1 MASPEPESLMRPLLT
16 LALILM
22 TATGC
27 ARLAESRLNPLN
39 WFERST
45 PMTAVDR
52 SQVRPLVPEVAPAT
66 DPRALIARVTGL
78 VIESTPDGAII
89 RATGTAQA
97 AGYFNAELV
106 PVGLQDGVLT
116 YEFRVA
122 APPAPV
128 SGAATPIAVA
138 TVLTAAELQ
147 GLTAIQVVG
156 ATDGRTAR
164 R

>member
-1 MASPEPESLMRPLLT
+1 
-16 LALILM
+16 M

-45 PMTAVDR
+45 PMTAIDR
-52 SQVRPLVPEVAPAT
+52 SQVRPLVPEATPAA
-66 DPRALIARVTGL
+66 DPRALIAPGHRS
-78 VIESTPDGAII
+78 VIEPTPDGAIV
-89 RATGTAQA
+89 RATGTAPA

-128 SGAATPIAVA
+128 SGAATPITVA
-138 TVLTAAELQ
+138 TILTAAEVQ
-147 GLTAIQVVG
+147 GLAGVQVIG